1 MRTRHPMGA
10 LSTITLIMV
19 CAFSLIFIRTSLAQN
34 PVLSSAVDE
43 VPPDTAR
50 GAEPFTF
57 NGVTWR
63 NKQVFIER
71 ARCSTRV
78 LSLDEQERI
87 ERPTER
93 PPSLPS
99 GSITTASPTGP
110 IQVHFHIIRAANGTD
125 GHVTI
130 QTIQD
135 QIAVLNAAF
144 STTPFQFQLASVDRR
159 NNDNWFNAGPD
170 SLAEAKMKRSLH
182 LGTAE
187 ELSIY
192 TLNVPGGLIGSAT
205 FPWDYAAHPRLDGIS
220 ILYSALPGGTAVP
233 YNEGD
238 VAVHNV
244 GHWLGLY
251 HTFQGGCHTPG
262 DSVSDTHEERD
273 PNFACNL
280 GRNTCNDAGQDPIQ
294 NYMDYSDDACMFEFT
309 PGQSARMDL
318 QWSQYRAGH

>member
-1 MRTRHPMGA
+1 MRTRHLFGVLA
-10 LSTITLIMV
+10 TITLIMV
-19 CAFSLIFIRTSLAQN
+19 CAFSLTFIRTSLAQKR
-34 PVLSSAVDE
+34 VLSSAVNE
-43 VPPDTAR
+43 VPPDTDR
-50 GAEPFTF
+50 GDEPFTL

-63 NKQVFIER
+63 NKGVFIER

-135 QIAVLNAAF
+135 QIAILNGAF
-144 STTPFQFQLASVDRR
+144 STTPFQFQVASVDRR

-170 SLAEAKMKRSLH
+170 SLDEAKMKRNLH

-187 ELSIY
+187 ELNIY
-192 TLNVPGGLIGSAT
+192 SVNLPGGNIGSAT
-205 FPWDYAAHPRLDGIS
+205 FPWDYIAHPRLDGIS
-220 ILYSALPGGTAVP
+220 VLYSALPGGSAAP

-238 VAVHNV
+238 VVVHNV

-262 DSVSDTHEERD
+262 DSVSDTREESSA
-273 PNFACNL
+273 NFGCNI
-280 GRNTCNDAGQDPIQ
+280 GRNTCNDSGPDPIT
-294 NYMDYSDDACMFEFT
+294 NYMDYSDDSCMFEFT
-309 PGQSARMDL
+309 FGQSARMDS
-318 QWSQYRAGH
+318 QWSQYRAGQ

>member
-1 MRTRHPMGA
+1 
-10 LSTITLIMV
+10 
-19 CAFSLIFIRTSLAQN
+19 
-34 PVLSSAVDE
+34 
-43 VPPDTAR
+43 
-50 GAEPFTF
+50 
-57 NGVTWR
+57 
-63 NKQVFIER
+63 
-71 ARCSTRV
+71 
-78 LSLDEQERI
+78 
-87 ERPTER
+87 
-93 PPSLPS
+93 
-99 GSITTASPTGP
+99 
-110 IQVHFHIIRAANGTD
+110 
-125 GHVTI
+125 
-130 QTIQD
+130 
-135 QIAVLNAAF
+135 
-144 STTPFQFQLASVDRR
+144 
-159 NNDNWFNAGPD
+159 
-170 SLAEAKMKRSLH
+170 MKRSLH

-187 ELSIY
+187 ELNIY

-318 QWSQYRAGH
+318 QWSQYRVGH